1 MNSIKRIKLVGK
13 IGVILAGGLGKR
25 MNSHLPKPAHKI
37 GDYSMLQ
44 HVIHK
49 MDRINIEKIYI
60 VFGQKGDLLKESV
73 APNEKII
80 WVHQDPQLG
89 TGHALQVAF
98 EKIKE
103 NHDSGEIL
111 VCNGDAPF
119 IREETM
125 SKMFGINDCSL
136 LACFVNNPNGYGRIL
151 KTPNN
156 SFFGIIE
163 EKDATDAQRK
173 IQYINAG
180 LYCFTFESLA
190 KHLHTLDNNNAQS
203 EYYLTDLP
211 PKVPSVKIVEIDDE
225 EEIYNVNSR
234 EQLEYAESIMHKF
247 I

>member
-1 MNSIKRIKLVGK
+1 MNCAKRIKIIGR

-49 MDRINIEKIYI
+49 MVNINIEKIYI
-60 VFGQKGDLLKESV
+60 VFGQKGELLKESV
-73 APNEKII
+73 APNEKLI

-119 IREETM
+119 IQIETM
-125 SKMFGINDCSL
+125 SKMFDINYCSL
-136 LACFVNNPNGYGRIL
+136 LACFVNNPHGYGRIL

-156 SFFGIIE
+156 SFSSIIE
-163 EKDATDAQRK
+163 EKDATDEQRK

-180 LYCFTFESLA
+180 LYCFTFESLVQ
-190 KHLHTLDNNNAQS
+190 HLHTLENNNAQS

-211 PKVPSVKIVEIDDE
+211 PKVASVKIVEPWILDKR
-225 EEIYNVNSR
+225 SG
-234 EQLEYAESIMHKF
+234 K
-247 I
+247 

>member
-1 MNSIKRIKLVGK
+1 MTR

-37 GDYSMLQ
+37 GNYSMLQ

-49 MDRINIEKIYI
+49 MLNLNISKIYV
-60 VFGQKGDLLKESV
+60 VFGQKGELLKESV
-73 APNEKII
+73 EPNEKII

-98 EKIKE
+98 QKIKE
-103 NHDSGEIL
+103 NHNSGEIL

-119 IREETM
+119 IRESTM
-125 SKMFGINDCSL
+125 SKMFNINDCSL
-136 LACFVNNPNGYGRIL
+136 LACFVKNPHGYGRIIRWETNVFL
-151 KTPNN
+151 K
-156 SFFGIIE
+156 IVE
-163 EKDATDAQRK
+163 EKDATEDQRK

-180 LYCFTFESLA
+180 LYCFSFDSLA
-190 KHLHTLDNNNAQS
+190 QHLHTLDNNNAQS

-211 PKVPSVKIVEIDDE
+211 PKVASVKIVEIDDE

-234 EQLEYAESIMHKF
+234 EQLEYAETIMHKF

>member
-1 MNSIKRIKLVGK
+1 MNCAKRIKLIGR

-44 HVIHK
+44 HVINK
-49 MDRINIEKIYI
+49 MVNINIEKIYVI
-60 VFGQKGDLLKESV
+60 FGQKGELLKKSV
-73 APNEKII
+73 SPNDKII

-103 NHDSGEIL
+103 DFRSGEIL

-119 IREETM
+119 IQIETM
-125 SKMFGINDCSL
+125 SKMFEIKDCSL
-136 LACFVNNPNGYGRIL
+136 LACFVNNPHGYGRIL
-151 KTPNN
+151 RIADNQF
-156 SFFGIIE
+156 SSIIE
-163 EKDATDAQRK
+163 EKDATDEQRK

-180 LYCFTFESLA
+180 LYCFTFESLNQ
-190 KHLHTLDNNNAQS
+190 HLHTLENNNAQS

-211 PKVPSVKIVEIDDE
+211 PKVGSVKIVEIDDE

-234 EQLEYAESIMHKF
+234 EQLEYAEKIMHKF

>member
-1 MNSIKRIKLVGK
+1 MER

-37 GDYSMLQ
+37 GEYSMLQ

-49 MDRINIEKIYI
+49 MDNINISKIYI

-73 APNEKII
+73 VPNDKII

-98 EKIKE
+98 QKIKE
-103 NHDSGEIL
+103 NNKSGEIL

-125 SKMFGINDCSL
+125 SKMFSETQDVKKCSL
-136 LACFVNNPNGYGRIL
+136 LACFVKNPHGYGRIL
-151 KTPNN
+151 RNENN
-156 SFFGIIE
+156 EFVNIIE
-163 EKDATDAQRK
+163 EKDATSDQKK

-180 LYCFTFESLA
+180 LYCFTYDSLVEY
-190 KHLHTLDNNNAQS
+190 LYTLDNNNAQN

-211 PKVPSVKIVEIDDE
+211 CKIGNVKIVEINDE
-225 EEIYNVNSR
+225 EEIYNVNCK
-234 EQLEYAESIMHKF
+234 EQLEYAVTIMHKF

>member
-1 MNSIKRIKLVGK
+1 MERIS
-13 IGVILAGGLGKR
+13 VILAGGLGKR

-37 GDYSMLQ
+37 GEYSMLQ

-49 MDRINIEKIYI
+49 MLNLNIEKIYI
-60 VFGQKGDLLKESV
+60 VFGQKGELLKESV
-73 APNEKII
+73 APNPKII

-103 NHDSGEIL
+103 DFSAGEIL

-119 IREETM
+119 IREATI
-125 SKMFGINDCSL
+125 SKMFNTTDCSL
-136 LACFVNNPNGYGRIL
+136 LACFVNNPHGYGRIL
-151 KTPNN
+151 RTEDNQF
-156 SFFGIIE
+156 SSIIE
-163 EKDATDAQRK
+163 EKDATDEQRK

-180 LYCFTFESLA
+180 LYCFTFESLSQY
-190 KHLHTLDNNNAQS
+190 LHTLENNNAQS

-211 PKVPSVKIVEIDDE
+211 PKVGNVKIVEINDE

-234 EQLEYAESIMHKF
+234 EQLEYAETIMHKF

>member
-1 MNSIKRIKLVGK
+1 MNSIKH

-37 GDYSMLQ
+37 GDHSMLQ
-44 HVIHK
+44 HVIRK

-60 VFGQKGDLLKESV
+60 VFGQKGELLKESV
-73 APNEKII
+73 APNSKII

-119 IREETM
+119 VREATM
-125 SKMFGINDCSL
+125 AKMFEIKHCSL
-136 LACFVNNPNGYGRIL
+136 LGCFVNNPHGYGRIL

-156 SFFGIIE
+156 LFSGIIE
-163 EKDATDAQRK
+163 EKDATDEQRK

-180 LYCFTFESLA
+180 LYCFTFESLVQ
-190 KHLHTLDNNNAQS
+190 HLHTLENNNAQS

-211 PKVPSVKIVEIDDE
+211 PKLVNVKIVEIDDE

-234 EQLEYAESIMHKF
+234 EQLEYAETIMHKF

>member
-1 MNSIKRIKLVGK
+1 MIQ

-25 MNSHLPKPAHKI
+25 MNSNLPKPAHKI

-49 MDRINIEKIYI
+49 MLNINISRIYI
-60 VFGQKGDLLKESV
+60 VFGQKGDILKESV
-73 APNEKII
+73 VPNDKIF
-80 WVHQDPQLG
+80 WVHQDQQLG

-98 EKIKE
+98 QKIKE

-119 IREETM
+119 IRETTM
-125 SKMFGINDCSL
+125 SKMFDIKDCSL
-136 LACFVNNPNGYGRIL
+136 LACFVSNPHGYGRIIRNQD
-151 KTPNN
+151 K
-156 SFFGIIE
+156 SFSNIIE
-163 EKDATDAQRK
+163 EKDASDEQRK

-180 LYCFTFESLA
+180 LYCFTFNSLA
-190 KHLHTLDNNNAQS
+190 QYLHKLDNNNAQS

-211 PKVPSVKIVEIDDE
+211 HKVEDVKIVEIQDE
-225 EEIYNVNSR
+225 EEIYNINSR
-234 EQLEYAESIMHKF
+234 EQLEYAKKIMHKF

>member
-1 MNSIKRIKLVGK
+1 MNCIKR

-37 GDYSMLQ
+37 GNYSMLQ

-49 MDRINIEKIYI
+49 MVNIDIEKIYV
-60 VFGQKGDLLKESV
+60 VFGQKGELLKESV
-73 APNEKII
+73 ASNEKIS

-98 EKIKE
+98 QKIKE
-103 NHDSGEIL
+103 DFSAGEIL

-119 IREETM
+119 IRETTM
-125 SKMFGINDCSL
+125 AKMFEIKHCSL
-136 LACFVNNPNGYGRIL
+136 LACFVNNPHGYGRIL
-151 KTPNN
+151 KAPNN
-156 SFFGIIE
+156 SFCNIIE
-163 EKDATDAQRK
+163 EKDATDDQRK

-190 KHLHTLDNNNAQS
+190 QHLHTLDNNNAQS

-211 PKVPSVKIVEIDDE
+211 PKVASVKIVEIDDE

-234 EQLEYAESIMHKF
+234 EQLEYAEKIMHKF

>member
-1 MNSIKRIKLVGK
+1 MICVNR

-37 GDYSMLQ
+37 GDCSMLQ
-44 HVIHK
+44 HVINK
-49 MDRINIEKIYI
+49 MANINIEKIYV

-73 APNEKII
+73 APNDKII

-98 EKIKE
+98 QKIKE

-119 IREETM
+119 VREATM
-125 SKMFGINDCSL
+125 AKMLNITDCSL

-151 KTPNN
+151 RTADNQF
-156 SFFGIIE
+156 SSIIE
-163 EKDATDAQRK
+163 EKDATDEQRK

-190 KHLHTLDNNNAQS
+190 QHLHTLENNNAQS

-211 PKVPSVKIVEIDDE
+211 PKLVNVKIVEIDDE

-234 EQLEYAESIMHKF
+234 EQLEYAEKIMHKF

>member
-1 MNSIKRIKLVGK
+1 MTR

-37 GDYSMLQ
+37 GSHSMLQ

-49 MDRINIEKIYI
+49 MDNINISKIYV

-80 WVHQDPQLG
+80 WVNQDPQLG

-119 IREETM
+119 IRETTM
-125 SKMFGINDCSL
+125 EKMFGTTDCSL
-136 LACFVNNPNGYGRIL
+136 LACFVNNPHGYGRIVR
-151 KTPNN
+151 TPETQEF
-156 SFFGIIE
+156 SQIIE
-163 EKDATDAQRK
+163 EKDATDEQVK
-173 IQYINAG
+173 NSKSF
-180 LYCFTFESLA
+180 LPLES
-190 KHLHTLDNNNAQS
+190 
-203 EYYLTDLP
+203 
-211 PKVPSVKIVEIDDE
+211 
-225 EEIYNVNSR
+225 
-234 EQLEYAESIMHKF
+234 
-247 I
+247 

>member
-1 MNSIKRIKLVGK
+1 MNCAKRIKIIGR

-49 MDRINIEKIYI
+49 MVNINIEKIYI
-60 VFGQKGDLLKESV
+60 VFGQKGELLKESV
-73 APNEKII
+73 APNEKLI

-98 EKIKE
+98 KKIKE

-119 IREETM
+119 IQIETM
-125 SKMFGINDCSL
+125 SKMFGITNCSL
-136 LACFVNNPNGYGRIL
+136 LACFVNNPHGYGRIL
-151 KTPNN
+151 RIADNQF
-156 SFFGIIE
+156 SSIIE
-163 EKDATDAQRK
+163 EKDATDEQRK

-180 LYCFTFESLA
+180 LYCFTFESLNQ
-190 KHLHTLDNNNAQS
+190 HLHTLENNNAQS

-211 PKVPSVKIVEIDDE
+211 PKVGSVKIVEIDDE

-234 EQLEYAESIMHKF
+234 EQLEYAEKIMHKF

>member
-1 MNSIKRIKLVGK
+1 MERIA
-13 IGVILAGGLGKR
+13 VILAGGLGKR
-25 MNSHLPKPAHKI
+25 MNSNLPKPAHKI
-37 GDYSMLQ
+37 GEYSMLQ

-49 MDRINIEKIYI
+49 ILNLNISKIYI

-73 APNEKII
+73 APNDKIV

-98 EKIKE
+98 QKLKE
-103 NHDSGEIL
+103 NHKSGEIL

-119 IREETM
+119 IRETTM
-125 SKMFGINDCSL
+125 SKMFNIKDCSL
-136 LACFVNNPNGYGRIL
+136 LACFVKNPFGYGRIIR
-151 KTPNN
+151 KENN
-156 SFFGIIE
+156 EFLNIIE
-163 EKDATDAQRK
+163 EKDATDEQRK

-180 LYCFTFESLA
+180 LYCFTFDSLSQY
-190 KHLHTLDNNNAQS
+190 LHKLDNNNAQN

-211 PKVPSVKIVEIDDE
+211 PKVGSVKIIEINDE

-234 EQLEYAESIMHKF
+234 EQLEYAQTIMNKF

>member
-1 MNSIKRIKLVGK
+1 MNCAKRIKIIGR

-37 GDYSMLQ
+37 GDHSMLQ

-49 MDRINIEKIYI
+49 MLNINIEKIYI
-60 VFGQKGDLLKESV
+60 VFGQKGELLKESV
-73 APNEKII
+73 AQNEKII

-119 IREETM
+119 IQIETM
-125 SKMFGINDCSL
+125 SKMFEIKHCSL
-136 LACFVNNPNGYGRIL
+136 LTCFVNNPHGYGRIL

-156 SFFGIIE
+156 SFSSIIE
-163 EKDATDAQRK
+163 EKDATDEQRK
-173 IQYINAG
+173 IKYINAG
-180 LYCFTFESLA
+180 LYCFTFESLVQ
-190 KHLHTLDNNNAQS
+190 HLHTLENNNAQS

-211 PKVPSVKIVEIDDE
+211 PKVASVKIVEIDDE

-234 EQLEYAESIMHKF
+234 EQLEYAEKIMHKF

>member
-1 MNSIKRIKLVGK
+1 MTR

-37 GDYSMLQ
+37 GAYSMLQ

-49 MDRINIEKIYI
+49 MDNINISKIYI

-73 APNEKII
+73 APNDKII

-98 EKIKE
+98 QKIKE

-119 IREETM
+119 IRETTM
-125 SKMFGINDCSL
+125 LKMFDIKDCSL
-136 LACFVNNPNGYGRIL
+136 LACFVNNPHGYGRIIRNPE
-151 KTPNN
+151 K
-156 SFFGIIE
+156 SFSNIIE
-163 EKDATDAQRK
+163 EKDATEDQRT

-180 LYCFTFESLA
+180 LYCFTFDSLVQN
-190 KHLHTLDNNNAQS
+190 LHTLDNNNKQN

-211 PKVPSVKIVEIDDE
+211 HKVLSVKIVEIEDE

-234 EQLEYAESIMHKF
+234 EQLEYAEKIMHKF

>member
-1 MNSIKRIKLVGK
+1 MNCAKRIKIIGR

-49 MDRINIEKIYI
+49 MVNINIEKIYVI
-60 VFGQKGDLLKESV
+60 FGQKGELLKESV
-73 APNEKII
+73 SPNDKII

-98 EKIKE
+98 KKIKE
-103 NHDSGEIL
+103 DFSSGEIL

-119 IREETM
+119 IQIETM
-125 SKMFGINDCSL
+125 AKMFEITDCSL
-136 LACFVNNPNGYGRIL
+136 LACFVNNPYGYGRIL
-151 KTPNN
+151 RTPDNQFSN
-156 SFFGIIE
+156 IIE
-163 EKDATDAQRK
+163 EKDATDEQRK

-180 LYCFTFESLA
+180 LYCFTFESLNQ
-190 KHLHTLDNNNAQS
+190 HLYTLENNNAQS

-211 PKVPSVKIVEIDDE
+211 PKVGSVKIIEIDDE
-225 EEIYNVNSR
+225 EEIFNVNSR
-234 EQLEYAESIMHKF
+234 EQLEYAEKIMHKF

>member
-1 MNSIKRIKLVGK
+1 MECNKR

-37 GDYSMLQ
+37 GEYSMLQ

-60 VFGQKGDLLKESV
+60 VFGQKGELLKESV
-73 APNEKII
+73 AANDKII

-98 EKIKE
+98 QKIKE

-119 IREETM
+119 VRETTM
-125 SKMFGINDCSL
+125 SKMFGIKHCSL
-136 LACFVNNPNGYGRIL
+136 LACFVNNPHGYGRIL
-151 KTPNN
+151 RTSENGGF
-156 SFFGIIE
+156 SQIIE
-163 EKDATDAQRK
+163 EKDATEDQRK
-173 IQYINAG
+173 IKYINAG
-180 LYCFTFESLA
+180 LYCFSFDSLDQ
-190 KHLHTLDNNNAQS
+190 HLHTLDNNNAQS

-211 PKVPSVKIVEIDDE
+211 PKVASIRIVEIDDE

-234 EQLEYAESIMHKF
+234 EQLEYAETIMYKF

>member
-1 MNSIKRIKLVGK
+1 MTR

-37 GDYSMLQ
+37 GEYSMLQ

-49 MDRINIEKIYI
+49 MDHINIEKIYV
-60 VFGQKGDLLKESV
+60 VFGQKGNLLKESV
-73 APNEKII
+73 VPNEKII

-103 NHDSGEIL
+103 NHNSGEIL

-119 IREETM
+119 IREDTM
-125 SKMFGINDCSL
+125 ANMFGINGCSL
-136 LACFVNNPNGYGRIL
+136 LACFVNNPYGYGRIIRAED
-151 KTPNN
+151 N
-156 SFFGIIE
+156 SFLRIVE
-163 EKDATDAQRK
+163 EKDATDEQRK

-180 LYCFTFESLA
+180 LYCFTFEALA
-190 KHLHTLDNNNAQS
+190 KHLYTLDNNNAQS

-211 PKVPSVKIVEIDDE
+211 PKVASVKIVEINDE

-234 EQLEYAESIMHKF
+234 EQLEYAEIIMQKF

>member
-1 MNSIKRIKLVGK
+1 MTR

-49 MDRINIEKIYI
+49 MLNISIEKIYV
-60 VFGQKGDLLKESV
+60 VFGQKGELLKESV
-73 APNEKII
+73 EPNEKII
-80 WVHQDPQLG
+80 WVYQDPQLG

-98 EKIKE
+98 KKIKE
-103 NHDSGEIL
+103 NHNSGEIL

-119 IREETM
+119 IREATM
-125 SKMFGINDCSL
+125 LKMFNINDCSL
-136 LACFVNNPNGYGRIL
+136 LACFVNNPHGYGRIIRRE
-151 KTPNN
+151 NN
-156 SFFGIIE
+156 IFLQIIE
-163 EKDATDAQRK
+163 EKDATDDQRK

-190 KHLHTLDNNNAQS
+190 QHLHTLDNNNAQS

-211 PKVPSVKIVEIDDE
+211 TKVASVKIVEINDE

-234 EQLEYAESIMHKF
+234 EQLEYAEKIMHKF

>member
-1 MNSIKRIKLVGK
+1 MER

-37 GDYSMLQ
+37 GEYSMLQ

-49 MDRINIEKIYI
+49 MLNLNIEKIYI

-73 APNEKII
+73 VPNEKII

-103 NHDSGEIL
+103 NHSSGEIL

-119 IREETM
+119 IRETTM
-125 SKMFGINDCSL
+125 AKMFSINYCSL
-136 LACFVNNPNGYGRIL
+136 LTCFVNNPHGYGRIL
-151 KTPNN
+151 RTADNQF
-156 SFFGIIE
+156 SSIIE
-163 EKDATDAQRK
+163 EKDATDEQRK

-180 LYCFTFESLA
+180 LYCFTFEALA
-190 KHLHTLDNNNAQS
+190 QHLHTLENNNAQS

-211 PKVPSVKIVEIDDE
+211 PKVADVKILEIDDE
-225 EEIYNVNSR
+225 EEIYNVFKT
-234 EQLEYAESIMHKF
+234 EQLEYAETIMHKF

>member
-1 MNSIKRIKLVGK
+1 MER

-44 HVIHK
+44 HVINK
-49 MDRINIEKIYI
+49 MANIDIKKIYI
-60 VFGQKGDLLKESV
+60 VYGQKGELLKESV
-73 APNEKII
+73 EPNEKII

-98 EKIKE
+98 EKIKK
-103 NHDSGEIL
+103 NFSAGEIL

-119 IREETM
+119 VREETM
-125 SKMFGINDCSL
+125 SKMFEIKHCSL
-136 LACFVNNPNGYGRIL
+136 LACFVNNPHGYGRIL
-151 KTPNN
+151 RIGENGGF
-156 SFFGIIE
+156 SQIIE
-163 EKDATDAQRK
+163 EKDATDEQRK

-180 LYCFTFESLA
+180 LYCFTFESLVQ
-190 KHLHTLDNNNAQS
+190 HLHTLENNNAQS

-211 PKVPSVKIVEIDDE
+211 PKVGSVKIVEIDDE

-234 EQLEYAESIMHKF
+234 EQLEYAEKIMHKF

>member
-1 MNSIKRIKLVGK
+1 MNSIKRIKLVGR

-25 MNSHLPKPAHKI
+25 MNSNLPKPAHKI
-37 GDYSMLQ
+37 GDCSMLQ
-44 HVIHK
+44 HVIRK
-49 MDRINIEKIYI
+49 MLNINIEKIYV
-60 VFGQKGDLLKESV
+60 VFGQKGELLKESV
-73 APNEKII
+73 AQNEKII

-119 IREETM
+119 IQIETM
-125 SKMFGINDCSL
+125 SKMFEIKHCSL
-136 LACFVNNPNGYGRIL
+136 LTCFVNNPHGYGRIL

-156 SFFGIIE
+156 SFSSIIE
-163 EKDATDAQRK
+163 EKDATDEQRK

-190 KHLHTLDNNNAQS
+190 QHLHTLENNNAQS

-211 PKVPSVKIVEIDDE
+211 PKIASVKIVEIDDE

-234 EQLEYAESIMHKF
+234 EQLEYAEKIMHKF